1 MENLQPLLPHVNVL
15 QGQKERL
22 SYPGKALEP
31 GSGETFTSLRDCSGD
46 SG

>member
-1 MENLQPLLPHVNVL
+1 MAKLKPLLPHVNVL

-31 GSGETFTSLRDCSGD
+31 GSVETFTSLRDRSV
-46 SG
+46 